1 MKIEGKE
8 ANSKK
13 WAKKAFCQNIL
24 IIICKNA
31 FSSPH
36 KYWAAVGQGENGV

>member
-1 MKIEGKE
+1 MKIEEKE

-13 WAKKAFCQNIL
+13 RAKKAFCQNIL

-36 KYWAAVGQGENGV
+36 KHWVTFGQGENEV